1 MAIRIRRALPRNAVY
16 HGCSARLLYNRAHGQ
31 RLGVSSKRPLRV
43 LRPHRD
49 WLVLDFVVAAIGLI
63 FLALA
68 LSGLVAGI
76 GAGTDLAALST
87 DCSASRCLHT
97 GTLDSKERIHTSV
110 GGYGGLYSVGPSPDY
125 CVLTMKLDIGTE
137 QAAVPG
143 PICDVLSVPSPIKA
157 ELWRGRA
164 VAVQTKAGTVATF
177 MDPSNALF
185 SGLLR
190 MIALV
195 PFGLCVAMI
204 EVDVARHRHV
214 WRVRHR
220 LFGWRST
227 KRSRIRRSNG
237 G

>member
-1 MAIRIRRALPRNAVY
+1 M
-16 HGCSARLLYNRAHGQ
+16 
-31 RLGVSSKRPLRV
+31 SSKRRPRV
-43 LRPHRD
+43 LQPHRE
-49 WLVLDFVVAAIGLI
+49 WLLLDFVLAAIGLI
-63 FLALA
+63 FLAVA
-68 LSGLVAGI
+68 ISGLVAGI
-76 GAGTDLAALST
+76 GAGSDLAALNR
-87 DCSASRCLHT
+87 DCSASRCFHT
-97 GTLDSKERIHTSV
+97 GTLASKQRTHTPD

-125 CVLTMKLDIGTE
+125 CVLTMKLDVGIE

-143 PICDVLSVPSPIKA
+143 PVCDQLTVPSPIKA
-157 ELWRGRA
+157 ELWRGRTMA
-164 VAVQTKAGTVATF
+164 VETNARTVPTF

-190 MIALV
+190 MLALL

-220 LFGWRST
+220 LFGWRT
-227 KRSRIRRSNG
+227 TERSRIRRSNG